1 MDGGPCS
8 CPISSPRRT
17 ALLQYPGEEFHA
29 IDLLGDRGVEVRGE
43 VSGEAKSLP
52 SGISVGGLGDAGEML
67 DAQAKRE
74 YKRRLLDLREE
85 LEELDH
91 RQSSRR
97 LADPRP
103 PDRS

>member
-1 MDGGPCS
+1 
-8 CPISSPRRT
+8 
-17 ALLQYPGEEFHA
+17 
-29 IDLLGDRGVEVRGE
+29 
-43 VSGEAKSLP
+43 
-52 SGISVGGLGDAGEML
+52 ML